1 MPYLKRLKFWRS
13 FRKCVSHLI
22 RTVTK
27 RSYHFFCCL
36 RGNNNVMLMLTPAN
50 IFKIGS
56 FFFLLSIAASSF
68 PHPLIK
74 LFEVLSLESL
84 KLEDVPC
91 GKGSAIYSY
100 TLTVRSDALPQ
111 LLSIWIIL
119 RIQNNTFH
127 QTLCFHP
134 VENKS
139 HFNKISIK
147 QTSFS
152 ILTKPHLLQTN

>member
-1 MPYLKRLKFWRS
+1 
-13 FRKCVSHLI
+13 
-22 RTVTK
+22 
-27 RSYHFFCCL
+27 
-36 RGNNNVMLMLTPAN
+36 MLTPAN

-111 LLSIWIIL
+111 NQESTASTAVNL
-119 RIQNNTFH
+119 NYFENT
-127 QTLCFHP
+127 
-134 VENKS
+134 K
-139 HFNKISIK
+139 
-147 QTSFS
+147 
-152 ILTKPHLLQTN
+152 